1 VNSDHNE
8 KEDIE
13 MSNGQVSEGTRN
25 FTLSDDIFRQP
36 GLDLCSQMVYIILKS
51 LGSESNFPVISEIAI
66 LGRMT
71 DKQAM
76 KALQDLVDLKILP
89 HKLFRRMV
97 GDFQDD
103 RLSWAAKGLLIF
115 CKENPHIQLH
125 DLLELTSQSGEDEL
139 SIRNSL
145 RELSQY
151 GYLDEYPEWLQ
162 IAI

>member
-1 VNSDHNE
+1 
-8 KEDIE
+8 
-13 MSNGQVSEGTRN
+13 MSNGQVNEGTRN
-25 FTLSDDIFRQP
+25 FTLSVDIFRQP

-51 LGSESNFPVISEIAI
+51 FGSESNFPELSEISI

-71 DKQAM
+71 DKQTM
-76 KALQDLVDLKILP
+76 KALQDLVELKVLP

-115 CKENPHIQLH
+115 CKENPHIHLH
-125 DLLELTSQSGEDEL
+125 DLLELTSQSYEDEH

-145 RELSQY
+145 KELSQY
-151 GYLDEYPEWLQ
+151 GYLDEYPEWRQ
-162 IAI
+162 IAN

>member
-1 VNSDHNE
+1 
-8 KEDIE
+8 
-13 MSNGQVSEGTRN
+13 MSNGQVIEGTRN
-25 FTLSDDIFRQP
+25 FALSDDIFRQP

-51 LGSESNFPVISEIAI
+51 FGSESNFPELSEIAI

-76 KALQDLVDLKILP
+76 KALQDLVELKILP

-103 RLSWAAKGLLIF
+103 RLSWAAKGLLLF
-115 CKENPHIQLH
+115 CKENPHIHLH
-125 DLLELTSQSGEDEL
+125 ELLELTSQSGEDEH

-145 RELSQY
+145 KELSQY
-151 GYLDEYPEWLQ
+151 GYLDEYPVWQQ
-162 IAI
+162 IAN

>member
-1 VNSDHNE
+1 
-8 KEDIE
+8 
-13 MSNGQVSEGTRN
+13 MSNGQVNEGTRN
-25 FTLSDDIFRQP
+25 FALSDDIFRQP

-51 LGSESNFPVISEIAI
+51 FGSESNFPELSEIAI

-76 KALQDLVDLKILP
+76 KALQDLVELKILP

-103 RLSWAAKGLLIF
+103 RLSWAAKGLLLF
-115 CKENPHIQLH
+115 CKENPHIHLH
-125 DLLELTSQSGEDEL
+125 ELLELTSQSGEDEH

-145 RELSQY
+145 KELSQY
-151 GYLDEYPEWLQ
+151 GYLDEYPVWQQ
-162 IAI
+162 IAN